1 MFMFRNIYSISL
13 SGSSLAGLIKRR
25 YESLRLVLLLSK
37 ISICCS
43 FLIPQALLCPWNHES
58 LRFILPYSLCSLR
71 DYWEELLRSNSALFL
86 LLRVSILSESVRRSF
101 CALIPLCPL
110 RYEDPW
116 CAVCQQPLAQL
127 TSWAFPVK
135 SLVSHGEP

>member
-58 LRFILPYSLCSLR
+58 LRFVLPQPVFSQRLSR
-71 DYWEELLRSNSALFL
+71 GASALYSVLSMLAGSLFFQRML
-86 LLRVSILSESVRRSF
+86 GRASSLQFRSVHVIRISEVGVSMVCCMPATPRSTRVS
-101 CALIPLCPL
+101 
-110 RYEDPW
+110 
-116 CAVCQQPLAQL
+116 
-127 TSWAFPVK
+127 WAY
-135 SLVSHGEP
+135 LV